1 MNTLI
6 VLTVHFLGQRTLESA
21 ASEFF
26 VAFFNNLEEGQE
38 TVLTLFIST
47 PEPQPV
53 NFTVDTIQGFSYSGV
68 VYPGSPTSVVLP
80 NSLQITSSSEQNKGI
95 YISTKEDKRIVVY
108 GLSYQVFSS
117 DAFLALPCNP
127 LAVDEYEY
135 YAVTAK
141 PDTNNFPSYILLVGC
156 EDDTTISVSST
167 TFTLNRLETY
177 LIESPN
183 DQTGKKV
190 VSNKPITFLTGDQCS
205 DVPPTANHCDMLIE
219 QVPPT
224 NTWGSSFLSA
234 SFLGRSS
241 GDIYRVLSSE
251 DSANVVVSC
260 TTLSEPLSETL
271 AQSGDFYEFEVPSDS
286 FCSIEST
293 KPVLVMEFGLGN
305 TRDGVGDPFLLMIPP
320 LEQYYNTYVLNVL
333 EEFSLNSISVFVAPN
348 HFQPGKIILDGE
360 VVNASWTQVHC
371 ALSDMTCGYVARIP
385 LQPGSHQLQHT
396 NADGR
401 IGVVA
406 YGFNHANSYGYP
418 GGLQVI
424 PLQCKLLIYKL
435 HELNFFPFSCN
446 SEFLIF
452 ELYSIRKYQT
462 AISNY

>member
-1 MNTLI
+1 MLHI
-6 VLTVHFLGQRTLESA
+6 IGQNTLESA
-21 ASEFF
+21 AREFF
-26 VAFFNNLEEGQE
+26 IAFFSNALGFEA
-38 TVLTLFIST
+38 VLSLFITT

-53 NFTVDTIQGFSYSGV
+53 NFIVDTMQGFSYSGV
-68 VYPGSPTSVVLP
+68 VYPGSSTTVVLP
-80 NSLQITSSSEQNKGI
+80 SSLHVTSNSERNKGI
-95 YISTKEDKRIVVY
+95 HVSTRENKRIVVY
-108 GLSYQVFSS
+108 GLSYRSSTS
-117 DAFLALPCNP
+117 DAFLALPCNS

-141 PDTNNFPSYILLVGC
+141 PDNNSLPNYILLVGC
-156 EDDTTISVSST
+156 EDDTEITVSST

-177 LIESPN
+177 LIESVS

-190 VSNKPITFLTGDQCS
+190 VSSKPITFLTGDQCS
-205 DVPPTANHCDMLIE
+205 DVPPTANSCDMLIE

-241 GDIYRVLSSE
+241 GDVYRVLSSE

-260 TTLSEPLSETL
+260 TTLPEPLSETL

-293 KPVLVMEFGLGN
+293 KPVLVMEFGLGG
-305 TRDGVGDPFLLMIPP
+305 TREGVGDPFLLMIPP

-333 EEFSLNSISVFVAPN
+333 EEFSLNFISVFVAPN

-406 YGFNHANSYGYP
+406 YGFNIHNSYGYP

-424 PLQCKLLIYKL
+424 PLQCKLTI
-435 HELNFFPFSCN
+435 C
-446 SEFLIF
+446 
-452 ELYSIRKYQT
+452 
-462 AISNY
+462 

>member
-1 MNTLI
+1 MG
-6 VLTVHFLGQRTLESA
+6 VLYELDRVIIGFFFLTSNDQSYAPHIIGLNTLESA

-26 VAFFNNLEEGQE
+26 IAFFSNYPGIE
-38 TVLTLFIST
+38 TVISLSIST

-53 NFTVDTIQGFSYSGV
+53 NFTVDTMQGFSYSGV
-68 VYPGSPTSVVLP
+68 VYPGSLTSLVLP
-80 NSLQITSSSEQNKGI
+80 NSLHVTSSSDQNKGI
-95 YISTKEDKRIVVY
+95 HISTKEDKQIVVY
-108 GLSYQVFSS
+108 GLSYQIFSS
-117 DAFLALPCNP
+117 DAFLALPCNS

-135 YAVTAK
+135 YAVTAT
-141 PDTNNFPSYILLVGC
+141 PHNDNLPSYILLVGC
-156 EDDTTISVSST
+156 EDDTTITVSST
-167 TFTLNRLETY
+167 NFTLNRLETY

-190 VSNKPITFLTGDQCS
+190 VSNKPITFLTGDQCTN
-205 DVPPTANHCDMLIE
+205 VPTTAGSCDILIE

-234 SFLGRSS
+234 SFLGRNS

-260 TTLSEPLSETL
+260 TTLPEPLSETL

-293 KPVLVMEFGLGN
+293 KPVLVMEFGLGG

-348 HFQPGKIILDGE
+348 HFQPEQIILDGA

-406 YGFNHANSYGYP
+406 YGFNSANSYGYP

-424 PLQCKLLIYKL
+424 PLQCKLLIYK
-435 HELNFFPFSCN
+435 
-446 SEFLIF
+446 
-452 ELYSIRKYQT
+452 
-462 AISNY
+462 